1 VAVASGTVA
10 SYNREEARD
19 WAREHLRGVVNVV
32 IPSFTNDLRGIND
45 AAVRHDVRKQL
56 EYGFDGALLVSEVS
70 ITQAEYREFCEIA
83 QDEANGRQMF
93 FHHSSWSDLAQA
105 LEALKIAEETG
116 AECVLLSYPPNFY
129 PESEQDI
136 YDYTKAIC
144 DATKLGVMLF
154 PMYLWGFSPR
164 IHPSDIPARLIRR
177 LLDDC
182 PNIVAIKA
190 EGGFPSIMGVIE
202 CYRLFSAQVVI
213 SCPIEGEFI
222 PLAQVIPIQLTATSD
237 HEYFGPMIPRV
248 YRHLQAGEYEAATEI
263 YWQLHPARKVRQA
276 LRSELSGGAFINR
289 QAWKFQAWLQGY
301 NGGPLRQPTQRIHDS
316 QMNQLRNG
324 LISSGLSPTEDPNRE
339 FFVGRNPTER

>member
-1 VAVASGTVA
+1 MA
-10 SYNREEARD
+10 SYNRNEARD
-19 WAREHLRGVVNVV
+19 WARERLRGVVNVI
-32 IPSFTNDLRGIND
+32 IPSFTNDLRGINET
-45 AAVRHDVRKQL
+45 AVRHDVQKQL
-56 EYGFDGALLVSEVS
+56 EYGFDGALLVSEVA
-70 ITQAEYREFCEIA
+70 ITPTEYREFCEIA
-83 QDEANGRQMF
+83 RDEAKGRQLF

-105 LEALKIAEETG
+105 IEALEIAQDTG

-144 DATKLGVMLF
+144 DATDLGVMLF
-154 PMYLWGFSPR
+154 PMFLWGFSPR
-164 IHPSDIPARLIRR
+164 IHPSDIPVSLIRR

-202 CYRLFSAQVVI
+202 CHRQFKDEVVI

-237 HEYFGPMIPRV
+237 HEYFGPMIPRAF
-248 YRHLQAGEYEAATEI
+248 RHLEAGEYDEATEI

-276 LRSELSGGAFINR
+276 LMPQLHGGAFINR

-301 NGGPLRQPTQRIHDS
+301 NGGPLRQPTQRIHDT
-316 QMNQLRNG
+316 QMNLLRQG
-324 LISSGLSPTEDPNRE
+324 LIASGLTPTQQPNGE
-339 FFVGRNPTER
+339 FFAGRNPTS